1 MDKLQ
6 LFEPQSRFKS
16 RVMKNKSSK
25 SSLKN
30 KRPEPF
36 LELEKLI
43 LDFSA
48 QFANAPVSEIDG
60 KIEKALKQ
68 IAESAGFD
76 RCGFWEIAPQGTEMK
91 LHCHYGMPLARNISP
106 VVKDTHYPW
115 IFKNAENKRDSVYF
129 SRLDDLPEDAAKD
142 KASFLAVGIKSSIFI
157 PYFIAGKAIAG
168 MTFSSIKNERKFNR
182 GLINRLKLM
191 GEIITGA
198 FHRKKME
205 DRYQACIASQRSE
218 EHIQE
223 GDLPLRQ
230 ETRNEIEFSGI
241 IGKSAVMKF
250 VFSRVEQVAPTDS
263 AVLITG
269 ETGTGKGVV
278 AWAIHEL
285 SRRNKSRMVV
295 VNCAALTPT
304 LIESELFGREKG
316 AYTGSTEMQ
325 IGRFELADKGTLV
338 LDEITELPMDLQAKL
353 LRAIQEG
360 EFERLGSPRTIK
372 VDVRILAL
380 TGKNLKEEVARGR
393 FRQDLYY
400 RLNVFPITIPPLRD
414 RKEDIP
420 LFVKNFVTE
429 FNRKMQKEIKIIPK
443 PVIEELMRYSWPG
456 NVRELEHI
464 IERAVIITKGP
475 NLQLGEKIE
484 NTAPHISDDHMMT
497 NLAEVEK
504 RHILKVL
511 EKTNWRIEGPKGA
524 SILLG
529 LHPNTLRGKMQKL
542 GIRLQK
548 TPLL

>member
-1 MDKLQ
+1 
-6 LFEPQSRFKS
+6 
-16 RVMKNKSSK
+16 MKNKNSNSTPK
-25 SSLKN
+25 D

-60 KIEKALKQ
+60 SIKKALKQ
-68 IAESAGFD
+68 IAECAGFD
-76 RCGFWEIAPQGTEMK
+76 RCAFWEISPEGTEMQ
-91 LHCHYGMPLARNISP
+91 LYCHYARPEFRKISP
-106 VVKDTHYPW
+106 DVKYKDFPW
-115 IFKNAENKRDSVYF
+115 IFKSAETRRDAIYF
-129 SRLDDLPEDAAKD
+129 NRLEDLPEEAAKD
-142 KASFLAVGIKSSIFI
+142 KESFRSVGTKSSIFI
-157 PYFIAGKAIAG
+157 PYYIAGTAFAG
-168 MTFSSIKNERKFNR
+168 MTFSTIKQERTFTP

-205 DRYQACIASQRSE
+205 EKYQTCIDSQQSKN
-218 EHIQE
+218 HSKE
-223 GDLPLRQ
+223 GGLSLRP
-230 ETRNEIEFSGI
+230 ETQNEITYSGI
-241 IGKSAVMKF
+241 IGKSPAMKF

-269 ETGTGKGVV
+269 ETGTGKGV
-278 AWAIHEL
+278 AARAIHEL
-285 SRRNKSRMVV
+285 SRRNKNRIVM

-325 IGRFELADKGTLV
+325 IGRFELADKGTLI

-380 TGKNLKEEVARGR
+380 TGKNLKEEVSKGR

-400 RLNVFPITIPPLRD
+400 RLNVFPIVIPPLRD

-420 LFVKNFVTE
+420 LFVEQFVAE
-429 FNRKMQKEIKIIPK
+429 FNRKMQKDIRNVPK
-443 PVIEELMRYSWPG
+443 QVIEELMRYSWPG

-464 IERAVIITKGP
+464 IERAVIISQGQ
-475 NLQLGEKIE
+475 NLQLGEALE
-484 NTAPHISDDHMMT
+484 NPEPELSEDHMIT
-497 NLAEVEK
+497 KLADVEK
-504 RHILKVL
+504 RHILKIL

-524 SILLG
+524 AILLG
-529 LHPNTLRGKMQKL
+529 LHPNTLRGRMQKL
-542 GIRLQK
+542 SIRMQK
-548 TPLL
+548 TPIS